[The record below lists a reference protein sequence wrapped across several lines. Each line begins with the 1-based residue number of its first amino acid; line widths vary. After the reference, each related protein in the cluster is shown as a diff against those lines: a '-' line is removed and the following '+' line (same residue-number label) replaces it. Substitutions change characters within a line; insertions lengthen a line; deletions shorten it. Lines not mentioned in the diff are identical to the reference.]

1 MIIGHNSSEPRFPC
15 LKNDCKQLL
24 YVKPTDLSLA
34 TVGLQ
39 QELVQ
44 VPVPGH
50 AAPVVEEVSICKF
63 GKLGSRMIIFP
74 GEASKLM
81 DDFPL
86 PPFTV
91 K

>member
-1 MIIGHNSSEPRFPC
+1 M
-15 LKNDCKQLL
+15 
-24 YVKPTDLSLA
+24 
-34 TVGLQ
+34 
-39 QELVQ
+39 Q

-63 GKLGSRMIIFP
+63 GKLGSRTIIFP
-74 GEASKLM
+74 GEASKLT